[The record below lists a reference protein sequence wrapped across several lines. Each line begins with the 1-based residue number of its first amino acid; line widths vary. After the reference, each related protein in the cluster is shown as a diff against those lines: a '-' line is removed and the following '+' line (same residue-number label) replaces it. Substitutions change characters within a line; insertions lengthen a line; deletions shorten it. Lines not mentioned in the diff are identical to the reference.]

1 MTARRP
7 LRLVGPVGPAPQAG
21 PWTRPVTVQL
31 QAGAWTALGFAA
43 LIDGKRPGE
52 WLSERVE
59 QLLADAVTADPELAG
74 MVASALTY
82 QQGRTVGDEKPDQV
96 HASAGTAEG

>member
-1 MTARRP
+1 MVRP
-7 LRLVGPVGPAPQAG
+7 GQRAPAAG
-21 PWTRPVTVQL
+21 LPAARPVTVRL

-59 QLLADAVTADPELAG
+59 QLLADAVTADPVLAG
-74 MVASALTY
+74 MVASTLTY
-82 QQGRTVGDEKPDQV
+82 QQGRTTDHG
-96 HASAGTAEG
+96 